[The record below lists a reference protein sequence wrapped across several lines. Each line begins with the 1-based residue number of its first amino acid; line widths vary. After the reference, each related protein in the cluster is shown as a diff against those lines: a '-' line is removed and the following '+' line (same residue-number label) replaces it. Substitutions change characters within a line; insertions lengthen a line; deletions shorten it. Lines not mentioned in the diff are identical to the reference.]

1 MNFCKWQRL
10 RFYTF
15 LPKEYLHS
23 AELCDIMQFGS
34 GTSEVFFHMR
44 ITGAFRV
51 FQFDTKQGEDMCVAL
66 QTHINDVM
74 IKHLARARFISNGPL
89 KNTGLSS
96 NVKPPSV
103 EVYEKRLHEMSK
115 LLESSQK
122 RIDELVKDMQVK
134 DKREREIQEQPE
146 GLRDKWLSE
155 QKNLSDIAK
164 NRENLWKL
172 LEEKESESIG

>member
-1 MNFCKWQRL
+1 LILQGNLLISQSSYSWYQQAGVYFFRPV
-10 RFYTF
+10 
-15 LPKEYLHS
+15 PKEYLHP

-34 GTSEVFFHMR
+34 STSAVFFHMR
-44 ITGAFRV
+44 IAGAFRV
-51 FQFDTKQGEDMCVAL
+51 FQFKTKQGKDMCVAL

-74 IKHLARARFISNGPL
+74 VKHLARARFISNGPL

-122 RIDELVKDMQVK
+122 RIDELVKDMMRK
-134 DKREREIQEQPE
+134 YSWIFS
-146 GLRDKWLSE
+146 GSILIGSLFWLNNWLR
-155 QKNLSDIAK
+155 Q
-164 NRENLWKL
+164 
-172 LEEKESESIG
+172 LEVYFGCHG